1 MDAPE
6 PPLLAPSQAYFLR
19 ENLKLRLLNARLAL
33 AMRDEAGF
41 REDMRVAQVWVSR
54 YFDARSKPAGLF
66 ALQLKQLG
74 ATTFTLELPT
84 LSESLE
90 AVRSFK
96 ARRERG
102 GA

>member
-1 MDAPE
+1 MG
-6 PPLLAPSQAYFLR
+6 
-19 ENLKLRLLNARLAL
+19 
-33 AMRDEAGF
+33 DEGGF
-41 REDMRVAQVWVSR
+41 REDLRVSQAWVNR
-54 YFDARSKPAGLF
+54 YFDARSKPAGAF
-66 ALQLKQLG
+66 AAQLKQLG
-74 ATTFTLELPT
+74 GTTFTLELPT